1 MKFFQ
6 KLPRGHIVTA
16 TLVTLFLGLTLVLVP
31 GERADALRI
40 SRHLALPPAP
50 PLREVEATPPLETM
64 DPGQWIRTTVRPGD
78 NLATLFKRHG
88 IPARDLQILLRGGE
102 RARELRRIYPGQDI
116 SLQVDRVGRLL
127 AMRYARG
134 PLEQVAYTREAS
146 GFRAEHIIIEPET
159 FVAYREATIDQ
170 SLFVASQNIGL
181 DDEIT
186 MRLAAIFQWD
196 IDFVLDIRKGDSFH
210 LMFEELF
217 LDGEKL
223 DNGRILAAE
232 FVNRGKSYKAVLYT
246 HQDGS
251 RRFYAPDGRS
261 MRKAFLRAPL
271 EFSRISSNFNLRR
284 WHPVLNRRVPH
295 KGIDYAAPPGTPIR
309 ASGDGK
315 VVKAQRNATNGRYVV
330 IQHGEQ
336 FQTKYL
342 HMQRFAR
349 GIRTGKRVTQGE
361 TIGYVGSSGLATGPH
376 LHYEFLVNGT
386 HRNPRTI
393 ELPKAEPIASVE
405 REQFLTTTS
414 LVLTTLAGHRKQ
426 HQLALGGDAGQR

>member
-1 MKFFQ
+1 MEFFQ
-6 KLPRGHIVTA
+6 KLPRGHIITA
-16 TLVTLFLGLTLVLVP
+16 TLVALFLGLTLVLVP

-50 PLREVEATPPLETM
+50 PLREVEATQPLDVM
-64 DPGQWIRTTVRPGD
+64 DGEWIRTTVRRGD

-102 RARELRRIYPGQDI
+102 RSQELRRIYPGQDI
-116 SLQVDRVGRLL
+116 SLQVDGVGRLL
-127 AMRYARG
+127 TMRYARG
-134 PLEQVAYTREAS
+134 PLEQVAFTREAS
-146 GFRAEHIIIEPET
+146 GFRAEHITIEPET

-196 IDFVLDIRKGDSFH
+196 IDFVLDIRKGDSLH

-223 DNGRILAAE
+223 GNGRILAAE

-284 WHPVLNRRVPH
+284 WHPLLNRRVPH

-315 VVKAQRNATNGRYVV
+315 IVKAERNATNGRYVV

-336 FQTKYL
+336 FRTKYL

-349 GIRTGKRVTQGE
+349 GIRAGKRVTQGE

-393 ELPKAEPIASVE
+393 ELPKAEPIASAE
-405 REQFLTTTS
+405 REQFLATTS

-426 HQLALGGDAGQR
+426 HQLALSGDAGQR

>member
-1 MKFFQ
+1 MEFFQ
-6 KLPRGHIVTA
+6 KLPRGHIITA
-16 TLVTLFLGLTLVLVP
+16 TLVALFLGLTLVLVP

-50 PLREVEATPPLETM
+50 PLREVEATRPLDVMHGE
-64 DPGQWIRTTVRPGD
+64 WIRTTVRRGD

-102 RARELRRIYPGQDI
+102 RSQELRRIYPGQDI
-116 SLQVDRVGRLL
+116 SLQVDGVGRLL
-127 AMRYARG
+127 TMRYARG
-134 PLEQVAYTREAS
+134 PLEQVAFTREAS
-146 GFRAEHIIIEPET
+146 GFRAEHITIEPET

-196 IDFVLDIRKGDSFH
+196 IDFVLDIRKGDSLH

-223 DNGRILAAE
+223 GNGRILAAE

-284 WHPVLNRRVPH
+284 WHPLLNRRVPH

-315 VVKAQRNATNGRYVV
+315 IVKAERNATNGRYVV

-336 FQTKYL
+336 FRTKYL

-349 GIRTGKRVTQGE
+349 GIRAGKRVTQGE

-393 ELPKAEPIASVE
+393 ELPKAEPIASAE
-405 REQFLTTTS
+405 REQFLATTS

-426 HQLALGGDAGQR
+426 HQLALSGDAGQR